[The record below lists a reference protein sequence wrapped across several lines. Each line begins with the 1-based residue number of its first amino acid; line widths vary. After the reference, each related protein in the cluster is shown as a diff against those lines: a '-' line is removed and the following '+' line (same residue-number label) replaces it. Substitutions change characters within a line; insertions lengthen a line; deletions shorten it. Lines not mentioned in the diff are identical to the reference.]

1 MGTQTKMRT
10 NFRDFIAFLNRS
22 KRTLIL
28 IIIVA
33 LTSVAVTTTISILLS
48 KTTNLTVPSLG
59 TVKTIGVEV
68 YWDQNRENK
77 TEEINWDE
85 MWVGS
90 SKNMTLYIQS
100 VSNYKITINLNVT
113 DWNPANVSDYT
124 NVSWDY
130 NGTPLNPGETIQ
142 VTLTL
147 SVPSSPSFVRYLI
160 DEKVQNF
167 SFDIHIVAS

>member
-1 MGTQTKMRT
+1 MRT
-10 NFRDFIAFLNRS
+10 IFRDFIAFLNRS
-22 KRTLIL
+22 KRTLLL

-33 LTSVAVTTTISILLS
+33 LISVAVTTTTAILLS
-48 KTTNLTVPSLG
+48 RTTNFTVPSLG
-59 TVKTIGVEV
+59 TVKTIGVEA

-77 TEEINWDE
+77 TETIDWDE
-85 MWVGS
+85 IWLGS
-90 SKNMTLYIQS
+90 SKNVTIYIRS
-100 VSNYKITINLNVT
+100 ISNYKVTLKLNAT
-113 DWNPANVSDYT
+113 DWNPANVSEYT
-124 NVSWDY
+124 NLSWDY

-147 SVPSSPSFVRYLI
+147 SIPSYPSFVRYLI

>member
-1 MGTQTKMRT
+1 MRT
-10 NFRDFIAFLNRS
+10 RFRSFIAFLKCS
-22 KRTLIL
+22 KKTLLL
-28 IIIVA
+28 IMIIA
-33 LTSVAVTTTISILLS
+33 IASVAVTTTISILLS

-59 TVKTIGVEV
+59 TVKTIGVET

-85 MWVGS
+85 IWVGS
-90 SKNMTLYIQS
+90 SKNLTLYIQS

-113 DWNPANVSDYT
+113 DWNPANISEYMT
-124 NVSWDY
+124 LSWDY
-130 NGTPLNPGETIQ
+130 NETLFNPGETIQ

-147 SVPSSPSFVRYLI
+147 SIPSSQSFVRYLI

>member
-1 MGTQTKMRT
+1 MLVA
-10 NFRDFIAFLNRS
+10 IA
-22 KRTLIL
+22 
-28 IIIVA
+28 
-33 LTSVAVTTTISILLS
+33 SVAVTTTIAILLS
-48 KTTNLTVPSLG
+48 KTSNLTVPSLG

-77 TEEINWDE
+77 TGTIDWDE
-85 MWVGS
+85 VWLGS
-90 SKNMTLYIQS
+90 SKNVTLYIQS

-113 DWNPANVSDYT
+113 DWNPANISEYMT
-124 NVSWDY
+124 LSWDY
-130 NGTPLNPGETIQ
+130 NGTLFNPGETIQ

-147 SVPSSPSFVRYLI
+147 SIPSSQSFVRYLI

>member
-1 MGTQTKMRT
+1 MLVCLIEKMGTQTKMRT

-77 TEEINWDE
+77 TEEIN
-85 MWVGS
+85 
-90 SKNMTLYIQS
+90 
-100 VSNYKITINLNVT
+100 
-113 DWNPANVSDYT
+113 
-124 NVSWDY
+124 
-130 NGTPLNPGETIQ
+130 
-142 VTLTL
+142 
-147 SVPSSPSFVRYLI
+147 
-160 DEKVQNF
+160 
-167 SFDIHIVAS
+167 

>member
-1 MGTQTKMRT
+1 MRT
-10 NFRDFIAFLNRS
+10 RFRSFIAFLKCS
-22 KRTLIL
+22 KKTLLL
-28 IIIVA
+28 IMIIA
-33 LTSVAVTTTISILLS
+33 IASVAVTTTISILLS

-59 TVKTIGVEV
+59 TVKTIGVET

-85 MWVGS
+85 IWVGS
-90 SKNMTLYIQS
+90 SKNLTLYIQS

-113 DWNPANVSDYT
+113 DWNPANISEYMT
-124 NVSWDY
+124 LSWDY
-130 NGTPLNPGETIQ
+130 NGTLFNPGETIQ

-147 SVPSSPSFVRYLI
+147 SIPSSQSFVRYLI

>member
-1 MGTQTKMRT
+1 MI
-10 NFRDFIAFLNRS
+10 IA
-22 KRTLIL
+22 I
-28 IIIVA
+28 A
-33 LTSVAVTTTISILLS
+33 SVAVTTTISILLS

-59 TVKTIGVEV
+59 TVKTIGVET

-85 MWVGS
+85 IWVGS
-90 SKNMTLYIQS
+90 SKNLTLYIQS

-113 DWNPANVSDYT
+113 DWNPANISEYMT
-124 NVSWDY
+124 LSWDY
-130 NGTPLNPGETIQ
+130 NETLFNPGETIQ

-147 SVPSSPSFVRYLI
+147 SIPSSQSFVRYLI